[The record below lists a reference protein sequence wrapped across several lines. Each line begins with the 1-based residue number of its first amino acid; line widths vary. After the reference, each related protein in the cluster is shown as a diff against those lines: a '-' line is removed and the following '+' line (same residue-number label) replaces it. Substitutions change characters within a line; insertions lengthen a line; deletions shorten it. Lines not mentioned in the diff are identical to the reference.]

1 MAKAKKP
8 SLGRGLGA
16 ILHEVEEAYMNDIK
30 GPGDRVLE
38 IDLGRIRANPF
49 QPRKNF
55 DKAKLEELAASMLI
69 AGERRWRACK
79 KAGLQ
84 TIRAVV
90 GQLSER
96 QHRELALIENIQRED
111 LNPIE
116 LAVSFNELI
125 DEYGITHEDLAES
138 VNKSRTYVTNT
149 LRLLN
154 LGDYAKEKLQTGK
167 MTYGHA
173 KMLVGLDSETER
185 KLVDSIVNQKLT
197 VRETEALVRNQ
208 KKGEKPAA
216 AGGKARPLDLQRF
229 QQAWDSEGVK
239 VAVSGKKVTISF
251 DSQESADTFAQK
263 LGI

>member
-1 MAKAKKP
+1 
-8 SLGRGLGA
+8 
-16 ILHEVEEAYMNDIK
+16 MNDIK

-38 IDLGRIRANPF
+38 LELARIRPNPF
-49 QPRKNF
+49 QPRKSF
-55 DKAKLEELAASMLI
+55 DKSKLEELAASILRHGQIQPILVVKEGDDYMLI

-79 KAGLQ
+79 KAGLN

-111 LNPIE
+111 LNAIE

-154 LGDYAKEKLQTGK
+154 LSDYAKEKLQSGK

-173 KMLVGLDSETER
+173 KMLVGLDPVTER

-197 VRETEALVRNQ
+197 VRETEALVRSQ
-208 KKGEKPAA
+208 KKGEKPAPSS
-216 AGGKARPLDLQRF
+216 GKTRPLDLQRF
-229 QQAWDSEGVK
+229 QQAWDLEGVK
-239 VAVSGKKVTISF
+239 VAASGKKVTISF
-251 DSQESADTFAQK
+251 DSQESADAFAQK